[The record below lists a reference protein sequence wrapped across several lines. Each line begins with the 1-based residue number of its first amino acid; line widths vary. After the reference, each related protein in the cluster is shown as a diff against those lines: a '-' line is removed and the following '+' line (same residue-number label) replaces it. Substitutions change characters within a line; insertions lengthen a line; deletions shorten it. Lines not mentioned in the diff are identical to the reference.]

1 VTSIERAARAI
12 KAGEVVGMPTDTVY
26 GIGVDPLNRRAVDLL
41 FELKGRDADR
51 PIGLLA
57 ASLDQARQVGVI
69 EGAAEELAM
78 RHWPGAL
85 TLVVAPATALVEG
98 IGDPRR
104 GTVGVRVPDHPVTL
118 GLLAATG
125 PLAVTS
131 ANLAGHPET
140 TDDVAARAVF
150 GDRVAVYMEG
160 ESPGREASTVV
171 DVTVDPPVVLRPGPV
186 RVSAADH

>member
-1 VTSIERAARAI
+1 
-12 KAGEVVGMPTDTVY
+12 
-26 GIGVDPLNRRAVDLL
+26 
-41 FELKGRDADR
+41 
-51 PIGLLA
+51 
-57 ASLDQARQVGVI
+57 
-69 EGAAEELAM
+69 
-78 RHWPGAL
+78 
-85 TLVVAPATALVEG
+85 
-98 IGDPRR
+98 
-104 GTVGVRVPDHPVTL
+104 
-118 GLLAATG
+118 
-125 PLAVTS
+125 LAVTS